1 MPHISSCR
9 LFKSLGLV
17 NTCGDESPTVP
28 EQEPSSGEQEL
39 GESAAYAASELKE
52 GGFTKKLTSPNGEY
66 STFFTNNGQNG
77 PGLYIINNK
86 TKAKSVVY
94 SILNGKKL
102 EDINDQVLRVKD
114 GTLYLISY
122 QEGKVRKIPPLSTP
136 VTEATTT
143 RPCEDKNKNV
153 VLTNYGVL
161 MGPECAIYN
170 NNPEDFD

>member
-1 MPHISSCR
+1 MSSCR
-9 LFKSLGLV
+9 LFKAVGLV

-52 GGFTKKLTSPNGEY
+52 GGFTNILTSPTGEF
-66 STFFTNNGQNG
+66 STFFTNNGPNG

-94 SILNGKKL
+94 SILNGNKL
-102 EDINDQVLRVKD
+102 EDINAQWLLVKD
-114 GTLYLISY
+114 GTLYWISY
-122 QEGKVRKIPPLSTP
+122 QEGVVRKIPPP
-136 VTEATTT
+136 MTEATT
-143 RPCEDKNKNV
+143 RPCGDKNKNF

-161 MGPECAIYN
+161 IGPECAIYN
-170 NNPEDFD
+170 YNPEDF

>member
-1 MPHISSCR
+1 MLRYIIMPHISSCR

-66 STFFTNNGQNG
+66 STFFTNNGDRG
-77 PGLYIINNK
+77 SGLYIINNN

-114 GTLYLISY
+114 GTLYLLSF
-122 QEGKVRKIPPLSTP
+122 QEGVVRKILPLGAASDDTCKIKYF
-136 VTEATTT
+136 V
-143 RPCEDKNKNV
+143 R
-153 VLTNYGVL
+153 LTDYGVL
-161 MGPECAIYN
+161 IGPPCGTYN
-170 NNPEDFD
+170 TRDFV

>member
-1 MPHISSCR
+1 MSSCR
-9 LFKSLGLV
+9 FFKALRLV
-17 NTCGDESPTVP
+17 NKCGDEEPTVS

-39 GESAAYAASELKE
+39 GESADYEVSELKN
-52 GGFTKKLTSPNGEY
+52 GGSTKKLTSPNGEY

-86 TKAKSVVY
+86 TKAKGVVY

-102 EDINDQVLRVKD
+102 EDINDQWLHVKKD
-114 GTLYLISY
+114 GTLYWISY
-122 QEGKVRKIPPLSTP
+122 QEGVVRKIPPLSLPSLPTP
-136 VTEATTT
+136 
-143 RPCEDKNKNV
+143 RPCKDKNKNF